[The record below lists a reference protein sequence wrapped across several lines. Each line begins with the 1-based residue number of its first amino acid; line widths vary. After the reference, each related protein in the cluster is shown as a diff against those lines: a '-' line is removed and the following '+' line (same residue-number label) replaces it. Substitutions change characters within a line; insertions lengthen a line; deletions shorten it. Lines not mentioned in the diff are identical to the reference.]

1 MFFKWTLIPGVM
13 CVDDKYWSEGYTASG
28 GCAPGFLEGQAHTI
42 LTCGKA
48 LNLLRICKP
57 SVS

>member
-1 MFFKWTLIPGVM
+1 M